1 MNTISVVVILGYLAL
16 IIGTIL
22 YNGRKSK
29 KTFKDYALAG
39 GKLPWFVICGT
50 IVASTI
56 GGGSLMGFVGSFYQ
70 YGAMY
75 FWMCIASLASYLILI
90 FLLSERIN
98 RLKVYTIADI
108 FEMRYGKGAQL
119 VAGFINMFVGIAVG
133 FGMLSSFASVLSG
146 YLGVEPNLARIIGG
160 LLFAVTVT
168 MGGLAGAAITG
179 TIQAV
184 VVIGGALAISA
195 AAFTNAGG
203 VQGLSQ
209 LPSNMLSM
217 GAQNI
222 PPFLFWGMVAS
233 SFFGNFA
240 DQAAL
245 FQRINAARTPKD
257 AKKAIFLGSIM
268 ITVCMALVMVMGL
281 SAKIILGDGI
291 GENDVI
297 SELLKTVNPVL
308 GGVYV
313 AAIIAAVVMTANAMY
328 LSASM
333 TFSKDLLKQ
342 WKPDLSDRG
351 MVTASRVFV
360 WVMVAAGYVIIT
372 FQPSIMKWILIGYAS
387 ISCLVLPLY
396 GGLFTKRATPASGKW
411 SLGLSIAGVIVW
423 EVLGSPFDV
432 NSLFV
437 ALILGIL
444 GFVAGFW
451 NKNGVTGEQLELVDR
466 FKKKVTDAD
475 NAAVG
480 E

>member
-1 MNTISVVVILGYLAL
+1 
-16 IIGTIL
+16 
-22 YNGRKSK
+22 
-29 KTFKDYALAG
+29 
-39 GKLPWFVICGT
+39 
-50 IVASTI
+50 
-56 GGGSLMGFVGSFYQ
+56 
-70 YGAMY
+70 
-75 FWMCIASLASYLILI
+75 
-90 FLLSERIN
+90 
-98 RLKVYTIADI
+98 
-108 FEMRYGKGAQL
+108 
-119 VAGFINMFVGIAVG
+119 
-133 FGMLSSFASVLSG
+133 
-146 YLGVEPNLARIIGG
+146 
-160 LLFAVTVT
+160 
-168 MGGLAGAAITG
+168 
-179 TIQAV
+179 
-184 VVIGGALAISA
+184 
-195 AAFTNAGG
+195 
-203 VQGLSQ
+203 
-209 LPSNMLSM
+209 
-217 GAQNI
+217 
-222 PPFLFWGMVAS
+222 
-233 SFFGNFA
+233 
-240 DQAAL
+240 
-245 FQRINAARTPKD
+245 
-257 AKKAIFLGSIM
+257 
-268 ITVCMALVMVMGL
+268 MVMGL

-451 NKNGVTGEQLELVDR
+451 NKNGVTEEQLELVDR
-466 FKKKVTDAD
+466 FKKKVTAAD
-475 NAAVG
+475 NVAVG